1 MNKDTDILLTA
12 EAVRHTY
19 RERNKVIIVGLT
31 GRTGSGCTTLSKI
44 LATKKFA
51 DLNYHKYNSH
61 NYKSIEERKKY
72 IIQSFM
78 NQEDRW
84 IPFDVIDV
92 SSLILNFVFLEGK
105 DKLKDFLGNL
115 STEKKKN
122 TREKFIINGSKNIAE
137 ELDSF
142 DDIYSDV
149 YKYSLGKDIK
159 NENIDSLFEYYS
171 RKIVS
176 NKRRFQRFLE
186 DYTCYSDQYTI
197 CGGHKHKP
205 YDLYTYLMQV
215 FGNNIRS
222 SGNPFDDSFNPES
235 YTKIAKHIKYVI
247 DLILKKKKDNPVRI
261 CIDALRNPYEAF
273 YLRDKYKAFYLISVN
288 TEEKN
293 RQAHLGNFKILER
306 NNLDDMENSADN
318 SRTESVFFHQN
329 IQACTEIADIHLY
342 NTEEKDTRYHIT
354 EQVVRYIA
362 LMLHPGLITP
372 TAEERC
378 MQLAYNAKLNSGCLS
393 RQVGAV
399 VTRDDYTVQGI
410 GWNDVPKG
418 QVSCLYRDVHD
429 FCENRDPEMHSKHEL
444 ENEKFIHAMNY
455 IDEVVSASKILH
467 NCKMCVPY
475 CFKDVHEGITGQK
488 NQVHTRALHAEE
500 NAFLQV
506 AKYGGTQIKGGYLF
520 TTASPCE
527 LCSKKAY
534 QLGIKEIFYIDP
546 YPGIS
551 QDHILTFGS
560 NMYPKM
566 TLFQG
571 SIGEAYVSLY
581 RPRIATKDEIELLTG
596 VKIKE
601 AAKCKPEADGVTYN
615 DVEYLKSYLKLEFK
629 GNRTDV
635 EIHRSSEVKILNEKI
650 RYFIKN
656 FEWTESTFD
665 SIRKDEAASDPDIDF
680 EELAGDHPKSY
691 KIKFDARKDNE
702 KIVKYGVIIKAKD
715 EKKMMEQ
722 EVAYYSFF
730 KTKELELKLTAPDG
744 IIKEAYKFIYA
755 DIEKK
760 MLVSKEAFQDNEI
773 AIIKDRIKEYTFKVE
788 NVNVHYYY
796 AIEWEFE

>member
-137 ELDSF
+137 ELDS
-142 DDIYSDV
+142 
-149 YKYSLGKDIK
+149 L
-159 NENIDSLFEYYS
+159 
-171 RKIVS
+171 
-176 NKRRFQRFLE
+176 
-186 DYTCYSDQYTI
+186 
-197 CGGHKHKP
+197 
-205 YDLYTYLMQV
+205 
-215 FGNNIRS
+215 
-222 SGNPFDDSFNPES
+222 
-235 YTKIAKHIKYVI
+235 
-247 DLILKKKKDNPVRI
+247 
-261 CIDALRNPYEAF
+261 DALRNPYEAF

-635 EIHRSSEVKILNEKI
+635 EIHRSSEVKLLNEKI